1 VTTDPH
7 GTTGPRG
14 TTGAHAS
21 TGAHSPPLSA
31 DAVPV
36 LGLTSDVLLADQLHR
51 LGAAAGVDVV
61 VEPEAPA
68 AAQWGAARLIVVGSD
83 LARAVA
89 AARRPR
95 RPAVV
100 LVTTDLDDA
109 DVWQHALGLGAEQ
122 VVVLPDA
129 QEWLVERMARTVE
142 PAASGRVLAVIGA
155 SGGAGAS
162 TMAAALAAT
171 AADGGRRVLLADLD
185 PLGGGIDLL
194 VGADDLAGLRWP
206 DLTQARGRLPA
217 DSVHEAL
224 PRLGTMAVLAWGRGE
239 PLDVPLPAAEA
250 VLDAGRRGNQ
260 LVVCDLPRQGDEV
273 SARVLRR
280 ADELLVVVPAR
291 LRAAVAGAQLLA
303 SLGACAPAVRAV
315 VRRPPGAVLASRA
328 VCDVLGVPLAAEMVD
343 EPGLD
348 AAIARGCV
356 PGLRGRSALHRAAEQ
371 CLHPWGGERAA

>member
-1 VTTDPH
+1 MTTRPQS
-7 GTTGPRG
+7 TT
-14 TTGAHAS
+14 AS
-21 TGAHSPPLSA
+21 S

-36 LGLTSDVLLADQLHR
+36 LALTADVLLADQLHR
-51 LGAAAGVDVV
+51 LGAAAGVDVRV
-61 VEPEAPA
+61 QEDPPGAGEWA
-68 AAQWGAARLIVVGSD
+68 AAQLVVVGGD
-83 LARAVA
+83 HARAVA

-95 RPAVV
+95 RTALV

-109 DVWQHALGLGAEQ
+109 DIWQNALALGAEQ

-142 PAASGRVLAVIGA
+142 PAASGRVVAVVGA
-155 SGGAGAS
+155 CGGAGAS

-171 AADGGRRVLLADLD
+171 AADEGHRVLLADLD

-224 PRLGTMAVLAWGRGE
+224 PRLGTLAVLAWGRGD
-239 PLDVPLPAAEA
+239 PLDLPLPAAEA
-250 VLDAGRRGNQ
+250 VLDAGRRGNE

-280 ADELLVVVPAR
+280 ADELFVVVPAR

-303 SLGACAPAVRAV
+303 ALGACAPAVRAV
-315 VRRPPGAVLASRA
+315 VRRPPGAALASRA
-328 VCDVLGVPLAAEMVD
+328 VCDVLGVPLAADMAD

-348 AAIARGCV
+348 AAVARGCV
-356 PGLRGRSALHRAAEQ
+356 PGLRARSPLHRAAEQ
-371 CLHPWGGERAA
+371 CLQPWGGERAA

>member
-1 VTTDPH
+1 MTEAGYEPAQE
-7 GTTGPRG
+7 P
-14 TTGAHAS
+14 AS
-21 TGAHSPPLSA
+21 TPVHG
-31 DAVPV
+31 VPV
-36 LGLTSDVLLADQLHR
+36 LVLTGDLLLADQLHR
-51 LGAAAGVDVV
+51 LGAAAGVDVDV
-61 VEPEAPA
+61 RSEPPTAG
-68 AAQWGAARLIVVGSD
+68 QWADARLVVVGGD
-83 LARAVA
+83 QARSVA
-89 AARRPR
+89 AGRRPR
-95 RPAVV
+95 RPAVL

-109 DVWQHALGLGAEQ
+109 DVWQHALALGAEQ

-142 PAASGRVLAVIGA
+142 PAAAGRVLAVVGG

-171 AADGGRRVLLADLD
+171 AADDGHRVLLADLD
-185 PLGGGIDLL
+185 PLGGGVDLL

-224 PRLGTMAVLAWGRGE
+224 PRLGTLAVLAWGRGD
-239 PLDVPLPAAEA
+239 PLDLPLAAAEA
-250 VLDAGRRGNQ
+250 VLDAGRRGNR
-260 LVVCDLPRQGDEV
+260 LMVCDLPRQADEV

-303 SLGACAPAVRAV
+303 SLGASAPAIRAV

-348 AAIARGCV
+348 AAVARGAV
-356 PGLRGRSALHRAAEQ
+356 PGLRVRGPLRRAAEQ
-371 CLHPWGGERAA
+371 CLQPLAVDRAA

>member
-1 VTTDPH
+1 MTP
-7 GTTGPRG
+7 
-14 TTGAHAS
+14 
-21 TGAHSPPLSA
+21 SPQPSVPPPVP
-31 DAVPV
+31 AVPV
-36 LGLTSDVLLADQLHR
+36 LALTADLLLADQLHR

-61 VEPEAPA
+61 VQTDVPGSQEWVSA
-68 AAQWGAARLIVVGSD
+68 GLVVVGGD
-83 LARAVA
+83 HARRVA
-89 AARRPR
+89 AAGRPR
-95 RPAVV
+95 RPSVV

-109 DVWQHALGLGAEQ
+109 DVWQHALAVGAEQ

-129 QEWLVERMARTVE
+129 QEWLVERIARTVE
-142 PAASGRVLAVIGA
+142 PASAGRVLAVVGA
-155 SGGAGAS
+155 AGGAGAS

-185 PLGGGIDLL
+185 PLGGGLDLL

-224 PRLGTMAVLAWGRGE
+224 PRLGTLAVLAWGRGE
-239 PLDVPLPAAEA
+239 PLDVPVPAAEA
-250 VLDAGRRGNQ
+250 VLDAGRRGNE
-260 LVVCDLPRQGDEV
+260 LVVCDLPRHGDAL

-303 SLGACAPAVRAV
+303 ALGASAPVVRAV
-315 VRRPPGAVLASRA
+315 VRRVPGSRLGGRA
-328 VCDVLGVPLAAEMVD
+328 VCDILGVPLAAEMPD

-348 AAIARGCV
+348 AAVSRGSV
-356 PGLRGRSALHRAAEQ
+356 PGLRTRGPLRRAAEQ
-371 CLHPWGGERAA
+371 CLHARLTEGAA